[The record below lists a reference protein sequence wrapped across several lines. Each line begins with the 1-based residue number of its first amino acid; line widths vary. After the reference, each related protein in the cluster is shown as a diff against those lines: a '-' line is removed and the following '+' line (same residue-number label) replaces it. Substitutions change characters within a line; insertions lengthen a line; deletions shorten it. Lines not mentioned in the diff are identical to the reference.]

1 MKLGNE
7 IVLMELKN
15 GTLVNGTITGVDM
28 SMDIHLKILKMRV
41 KHSDPISIDTF
52 NVCGNGIQCV
62 IFLDSLPLDILL
74 IDDSPKSKK
83 KENSL
88 CI

>member
-1 MKLGNE
+1 
-7 IVLMELKN
+7 MELKN
-15 GTLVNGTITGVDM
+15 DTLVKGTITGIDM
-28 SMDIHLKILKMRV
+28 SMDIHLKTLKMTV
-41 KHSDPISIDTF
+41 ENSDPISIDIF
-52 NVCGNGIQCV
+52 NVCGNDIRCI

-83 KENSL
+83 KEDSL